1 MSKKQIA
8 ERDRQ
13 SRERMEKLKK
23 LSDAE
28 LAKLTDYSLFNQ

>member
-1 MSKKQIA
+1 MTKKQIA

-13 SRERMEKLKK
+13 SKERMEKLSK

-28 LAKLTDYSLFNQ
+28 LAKLIDLSLFNQ